1 VDSNV
6 TPFRR
11 LRDWLHFER
20 TTLWVA
26 IIYSV
31 AIGLLSLVVPVAV
44 QSLVNTVAFGTL
56 IQPLFL
62 LTLVVLAGLGF
73 SAVLQSMRTWVVE
86 LIQRR
91 VFVRIASDAV
101 QRLLRVR
108 VEAFDDHHGPELVNR
123 FFDVVTLQKAGAILL
138 IDGLSILM
146 QSIIGMVLLA
156 VYHPWL
162 LAFDLLLLAG
172 IAIVWFP
179 LGAGAIPSA
188 IVESKAK
195 YDLVAWLEEIARF
208 PVTFKSASGAAFAL
222 NRTDQLVTNYL
233 LYRAR
238 HFRILI
244 RQVIG
249 SLTLQAI
256 ASSVLLG
263 VGGWLVIQRQL
274 TLGQL
279 IAAELIVTLVVSGF
293 GKFGKQLETYYDLCA
308 AVDKLGYLTDLP
320 LERQGGG
327 QMPASA
333 AGMAVRLRD
342 VSFSYNGR
350 VQVLNGL
357 NATLAPGARVAVTGI
372 GKSTLFDLIYGLRE
386 PASGVVEVDH
396 QDARSITRT
405 GLRADIALVRGAEI
419 FQGTVAENLG
429 LGDPAITSLQMREA
443 LAVAGLLDTVDAMPD
458 GLNSVLTTGGPQL
471 ARGQAAR
478 LVLARALLARPRL
491 LLLDECIDAIEDP
504 AARESLLRALFHPA
518 NRWTVLIGTKEAD
531 LIGLCEHNLDLGGAR

>member
-1 VDSNV
+1 
-6 TPFRR
+6 
-11 LRDWLHFER
+11 LHFER

-26 IIYSV
+26 VIYSV

-56 IQPLFL
+56 IQPLFV
-62 LTLVVLAGLGF
+62 LTLVVLAGLGL

-138 IDGLSILM
+138 IDGLSVLM

-162 LAFDLLLLAG
+162 LAFDLLLLVA

-188 IVESKAK
+188 IQESKAK
-195 YDLVAWLEEIARF
+195 YNLVAWLEEIARF
-208 PVTFKSASGAAFAL
+208 PVTFKSAPGETHAL
-222 NRTDQLVTNYL
+222 TRANELVTSYL
-233 LYRAR
+233 QYRSR
-238 HFRILI
+238 HFHILM

-263 VGGWLVIQRQL
+263 AGGWLVIQRQL

-308 AVDKLGYLTDLP
+308 AVDKLGHITDLP
-320 LERQGGG
+320 LERQGGET
-327 QMPASA
+327 MPAS
-333 AGMAVRLRD
+333 GGGIAVRLRD
-342 VSFSYNGR
+342 LSFSYNGR
-350 VQVLNGL
+350 VPVFNGL
-357 NATLAPGARVAVTGI
+357 NAAIAPGARVAVTGI

-386 PASGVVEVDH
+386 PASGVVELDQHDVR
-396 QDARSITRT
+396 AISRT
-405 GLRADIALVRGAEI
+405 ALRAGIALVRGAEI
-419 FQGTVAENLG
+419 FQGTVAENLS
-429 LGDPAITSLQMREA
+429 LGDRAISSVQMREA
-443 LAVAGLLDTVDAMPD
+443 LAVAGLLETVEAMPD
-458 GLNSVLTTGGPQL
+458 GLQSMLTTGGPQL
-471 ARGQAAR
+471 ARGQVAR

-491 LLLDECIDAIEDP
+491 LLLDECIDAIEEP
-504 AARESLLRALFHPA
+504 VARESLLRTLFHPA

-531 LIGLCEHNLDLGGAR
+531 IIGLCEHNLQLETAR